1 MTITVDFWYL
11 VGLLLGFFG
20 VVFLFGKLL
29 LGQIDRRITESITSL
44 AEAEKHTSDRVAGLE
59 RDLMAMRAELPTRYV
74 MREDYVRGQSLI
86 EAKLDALYNRNE
98 AMKSDLI
105 NKIEAIWKG
114 KP

>member
-11 VGLLLGFFG
+11 VGLLLGFLGFVFTFG
-20 VVFLFGKLL
+20 RLL
-29 LGQIDRRITESITSL
+29 LSQIDRRITASITAL

-98 AMKSDLI
+98 AMKNDLI